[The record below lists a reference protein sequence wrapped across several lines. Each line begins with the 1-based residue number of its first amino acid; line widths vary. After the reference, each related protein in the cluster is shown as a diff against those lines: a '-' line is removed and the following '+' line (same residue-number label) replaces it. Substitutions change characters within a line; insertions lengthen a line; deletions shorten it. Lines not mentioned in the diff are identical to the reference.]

1 LNAWIRH
8 QRQALW
14 SALRRLAA
22 QPLATLLATLAIG
35 VAISLPGGL
44 YLILDNLGRLAGNLP
59 TQPEISL
66 FLDDGLK
73 AAERDDLARRL
84 KRHPGVLDA
93 RFVAKDAAL
102 KSLAESQDLGDLV
115 AGLPRNPLPDAWVV
129 RPRATEREALT
140 ALEAELA
147 KFPGVS
153 EAQLD
158 SAWAERLH
166 AALDIGRTAVLLLAG
181 LFAVALVAITG
192 NAIRALILARRD
204 EIQISRL
211 IGATD
216 RYIRRPFLYLG
227 ALQALLGGLAAI
239 AVLALAGSLLGAP
252 VSRLAALYGSSY
264 QLHPPALTEVALV
277 LAATTLLG
285 WIGAWLTVARTLRQV
300 EAAP

>member
-1 LNAWIRH
+1 MKAWTWH
-8 QRQALW
+8 QLQALL

-22 QPLATLLATLAIG
+22 QPLATLFATLAIG

-44 YLILDNLGRLAGNLP
+44 YLILDNVGRLAGSLP

-66 FLDDGLK
+66 FLADGIQADERTAL
-73 AAERDDLARRL
+73 AARL
-84 KRHPGVLDA
+84 KDHPGILEA
-93 RFVAKDAAL
+93 RFVARDAAL
-102 KSLAESQDLGDLV
+102 ESLAESQDLADLV

-129 RPRATEREALT
+129 IPGGSERA
-140 ALEAELA
+140 ALESLRDELGSL
-147 KFPGVS
+147 PGVA

-166 AALDIGRTAVLLLAG
+166 AALAIGRTGVLLLAG

-227 ALQALLGGLAAI
+227 ALQAFLGAVAAF
-239 AVLALAGSLLGAP
+239 AVLALAGVLLADP
-252 VSRLAALYGSSY
+252 VARLAALYGSAY
-264 QLHPPALTEVALV
+264 QLQPPTLAEVSAV
-277 LAATTLLG
+277 LAGTTLLG
-285 WIGAWLTVARTLRQV
+285 WLGAWLTVARTLRQV
-300 EAAP
+300 EATR